1 MNYVKYFKLFFFSL
15 FLFLSVNIFAQSGSI
30 KGRVFNVKNNDPLP
44 FTNIIISGT
53 TIGSVSDLDGNFSF
67 TGLQP
72 GYVKLEASS
81 VGFERVMTEEIQIT
95 NAKVSSLD
103 IPMQEIAV
111 EISGV
116 EITAKVFKRIE
127 ESPVSLKS
135 LGIAQ
140 IEKSPGAN
148 RDVSK
153 VIQSLPGVASSVS
166 FRNDIIVRG
175 GGPSENRFLLDGIEI
190 PNLNHFATQG
200 ASGGPVGL

>member
-1 MNYVKYFKLFFFSL
+1 MNYSKHFKLFTFSL
-15 FLFLSVNIFAQSGSI
+15 FLFFSIGLYAQTGSI

-53 TIGSVSDLDGNFSF
+53 NIGSVSDLDGNFSF

-72 GYVKLEASS
+72 GYIKLEASS

-103 IPMQEIAV
+103 IPMKEIAV

-116 EITAKVFKRIE
+116 EITASVFKRVE

-140 IEKSPGAN
+140 IEKSPGSN

-153 VIQSLPGVASSVS
+153 VIQSLPGVASSV
-166 FRNDIIVRG
+166 
-175 GGPSENRFLLDGIEI
+175 
-190 PNLNHFATQG
+190 
-200 ASGGPVGL
+200 